1 LHVGADGRRYLVV
14 HGDHFDLVVTQAR
27 WLALLGSKAYDLAI
41 AVNRAFNALR
51 RRLGFP
57 YWSLSQWAKLKVKNA
72 VNYIGEFERTLADE
86 ARHHAADGVI
96 CGHIHHAAIRD
107 DFGVRYVNCGD
118 WVESC
123 SAVVEHFDGRLEIV
137 NWTDEMRKR
146 GATGAAPVDEP
157 GEEIAA

>member
-1 LHVGADGRRYLVV
+1 
-14 HGDHFDLVVTQAR
+14 
-27 WLALLGSKAYDLAI
+27 
-41 AVNRAFNALR
+41 
-51 RRLGFP
+51 
-57 YWSLSQWAKLKVKNA
+57 

-107 DFGVRYVNCGD
+107 DLGVRYVNCGD

-123 SAVVEHFDGRLEIV
+123 TAVVEHFDGRLEIV

-146 GATGAAPVDEP
+146 GTIEAAMLPADEP